1 MEHFISR
8 DGRSFMRHYL
18 SILQKTMRE
27 NWEKPVLSD
36 YQGETFTFADLASQ
50 MARLHRVFDAA
61 GVKPGDRV
69 ALAAKNSA
77 RWAMAF
83 LSIATYRGVAV
94 SILADFNPLDIAGLV
109 NHSESKVLFTDPKTW
124 EAMKSVEMPELRATI
139 NVEDFSQIFCI
150 EEIAA
155 AMKRATVQAESFLA
169 AMKDAVTNFEIGD
182 LDDLAIINY
191 TSGTTSSPK
200 GVMLTS
206 RNLSSN
212 IEFGLRNIPIQKGD
226 QIMSMLPLAH
236 MYGMAFEFLYP
247 LCGGCH
253 IYFLGKTPTPTILM
267 QALADIKPYL
277 LITVPLVLEKIFK
290 NKVMPTLQKPALR
303 ILTAIPGVKN
313 LIYGKVRKQLMGVF
327 GGNIRSFVVGGAAIS
342 LPVEKV
348 MRAIK
353 LPYTVGYGMTEC
365 GPLIGYSPWD
375 SFRMGSCGR
384 AVDNVEVRIDSED
397 PAKIVGEIQVKGD
410 NVMQG
415 YFKNPEA
422 TAATFTEDGY
432 LRTGDLGII
441 DKKGNI
447 FIKGRSKCMILSPNG
462 QNIYPEEIES
472 KLNSMPHVAES
483 LIVDRGHRLVAI
495 VALTPEDQ
503 KNGKIDELM
512 KVMEKNCE
520 ELNKVMP
527 AYSKI
532 SQIEIIEEGFEHTP
546 KQSIKRFLYK

>member
-1 MEHFISR
+1 
-8 DGRSFMRHYL
+8 
-18 SILQKTMRE
+18 MRE

-36 YQGETFTFADLASQ
+36 YRGETFTFADMASQ
-50 MARLHRVFDAA
+50 MARLHRIFDAA
-61 GVKPGDRV
+61 GVEAGDRV

-94 SILADFNPLDIAGLV
+94 SILADFNPIDVAGLV
-109 NHSESKVLFTDPKTW
+109 NHSESKVLFIDPKIW
-124 EAMKSVEMPELRATI
+124 ESMNTIAMPELKAVI
-139 NVEDFSQIFCI
+139 NVEDYSPIFCV
-150 EEIAA
+150 EEISA
-155 AMKRATVQAESFLA
+155 AMKRASVQAESFSA
-169 AMKDAVTNFEIGD
+169 AMKEAVTNYQIGE
-182 LDDLAIINY
+182 LDDLSIINY

-200 GVMLTS
+200 GVMLS
-206 RNLSSN
+206 ARNISSN

-290 NKVMPTLQKPALR
+290 GKVMPTLNKPVMR
-303 ILTAIPGVKN
+303 VLTSIPGVKN
-313 LIYGKVRKQLMGVF
+313 LIYGKVYKQLMGVF
-327 GGNIRSFVVGGAAIS
+327 GGNIRSFVIGGAAIS
-342 LPVEKV
+342 RPVEKV
-348 MRAIK
+348 IRAVK

-375 SFRMGSCGR
+375 TFRLGSCGR
-384 AVDNVEVRIDSED
+384 AVDNVEVRIDSDD

-441 DKKGNI
+441 DKQGNI

-483 LIVDRGHRLVAI
+483 LIVDRGHALVAI
-495 VALTPEDQ
+495 VALSQEDQ
-503 KNGKIDELM
+503 KADREELM
-512 KVMEKNCE
+512 QIMEQNRE

-532 SQIEIIEEGFEHTP
+532 SKIEIIEEGFEHTP
-546 KQSIKRFLYK
+546 KQSIKRFMYK

>member
-1 MEHFISR
+1 
-8 DGRSFMRHYL
+8 
-18 SILQKTMRE
+18 MRE

-36 YQGETFTFADLASQ
+36 YRGETFTFADMASQ
-50 MARLHRVFDAA
+50 MARLHRIFDAA
-61 GVKPGDRV
+61 GVEAGDRV

-94 SILADFNPLDIAGLV
+94 SILADFNPIDVAGLV
-109 NHSESKVLFTDPKTW
+109 NHSESKVLFIDPKIW
-124 EAMKSVEMPELRATI
+124 ESMNTIAMPELKAVI
-139 NVEDFSQIFCI
+139 NVEDYSPIFCV
-150 EEIAA
+150 EEISA
-155 AMKRATVQAESFLA
+155 AMKRASVQAESFSA
-169 AMKDAVTNFEIGD
+169 AMKEAVTNYQIGD
-182 LDDLAIINY
+182 LDDLSIINY

-200 GVMLTS
+200 GVMLS
-206 RNLSSN
+206 ARNISSN

-290 NKVMPTLQKPALR
+290 GKVMPTLNKPLMR
-303 ILTAIPGVKN
+303 VLTSIPGVKN
-313 LIYGKVRKQLMGVF
+313 IIYGKVYKQLMGVF
-327 GGNIRSFVVGGAAIS
+327 GGKIRSIVVGGAAIS
-342 LPVEKV
+342 RPVENV
-348 MRAIK
+348 MKAVK

-365 GPLIGYSPWD
+365 APLIGYSPWD
-375 SFRMGSCGR
+375 TFRLGSCGR

-397 PAKIVGEIQVKGD
+397 PTKIVGEIQVKGE

-422 TAATFTEDGY
+422 TAAAFTEDGY

-441 DKKGNI
+441 DKQGNI

-483 LIVDRGHRLVAI
+483 LIVDRGHALVAI
-495 VALTPEDQ
+495 VALSQEDQ
-503 KNGKIDELM
+503 KADREELM
-512 KVMEKNCE
+512 QIMEQNRE

-532 SQIEIIEEGFEHTP
+532 SKIEIIEEGFEHTP
-546 KQSIKRFLYK
+546 KQSIKRFMYK

>member
-1 MEHFISR
+1 
-8 DGRSFMRHYL
+8 MRHYL
-18 SILQKTMRE
+18 SILQTTMRE

-36 YQGETFTFADLASQ
+36 YRGETFTFADMASQ
-50 MARLHRVFDAA
+50 MARLHRIFEAA
-61 GVKPGDRV
+61 GVEAGDRV

-94 SILADFNPLDIAGLV
+94 SILADFNPIDVAGLV
-109 NHSESKVLFTDPKTW
+109 NHSESKVLFIDPKIW
-124 EAMKSVEMPELRATI
+124 ESMNTIAMPELKAVI
-139 NVEDFSQIFCI
+139 NVEDYSPIFCT
-150 EEIAA
+150 EEISA
-155 AMKRATVQAESFLA
+155 AMKRASVQAESFSA
-169 AMKDAVTNFEIGD
+169 AMKETVTNYLIGE
-182 LDDLAIINY
+182 LDDLSIINY

-200 GVMLTS
+200 GVMLS
-206 RNLSSN
+206 ARNISSN

-290 NKVMPTLQKPALR
+290 GKVMPTLNKPVMR
-303 ILTAIPGVKN
+303 VLTSIPGVKN
-313 LIYGKVRKQLMGVF
+313 LIYGKVYKQLMGVF
-327 GGNIRSFVVGGAAIS
+327 GGNIRSFVIGGAAIS
-342 LPVEKV
+342 RPVEKV
-348 MRAIK
+348 MRAVK

-375 SFRMGSCGR
+375 TFRLGSCGR
-384 AVDNVEVRIDSED
+384 AVDNVEVRIDSDD

-441 DKKGNI
+441 DKQGNI

-483 LIVDRGHRLVAI
+483 LIVDRGHALVAI
-495 VALTPEDQ
+495 VALSQEDQ
-503 KNGKIDELM
+503 KADREEMMQI
-512 KVMEKNCE
+512 MEQNRE

-532 SQIEIIEEGFEHTP
+532 SKIEIIEEGFEHTP
-546 KQSIKRFLYK
+546 KQSIKRFMYK

>member
-1 MEHFISR
+1 
-8 DGRSFMRHYL
+8 MRHYL
-18 SILQKTMRE
+18 SILQTTMRE

-36 YQGETFTFADLASQ
+36 YRGETFTFADMASQ
-50 MARLHRVFDAA
+50 MARLHRIFDAA
-61 GVKPGDRV
+61 GVEAGDRV

-94 SILADFNPLDIAGLV
+94 SILADFNPIDVAGLV
-109 NHSESKVLFTDPKTW
+109 NHSESKVLFIDPKIW
-124 EAMKSVEMPELRATI
+124 ESMNTIAMPELKAVI
-139 NVEDFSQIFCI
+139 NVEDYSPIFCV
-150 EEIAA
+150 EEISA
-155 AMKRATVQAESFLA
+155 AMKRASVQAESFSA
-169 AMKDAVTNFEIGD
+169 AMKEAVTNYQIGE
-182 LDDLAIINY
+182 LDDLSIINY

-200 GVMLTS
+200 GVMLS
-206 RNLSSN
+206 ARNISSN

-290 NKVMPTLQKPALR
+290 GKVMPTLNKPVMR
-303 ILTAIPGVKN
+303 VLTSIPGVKN
-313 LIYGKVRKQLMGVF
+313 LIYGKVYKQLMGVF
-327 GGNIRSFVVGGAAIS
+327 GGNIRSFVIGGAAIS
-342 LPVEKV
+342 RPVEKV
-348 MRAIK
+348 MRAVK

-375 SFRMGSCGR
+375 TFRLGSCGR
-384 AVDNVEVRIDSED
+384 AVDNVEVRIDSDD

-441 DKKGNI
+441 DKQGNI

-462 QNIYPEEIES
+462 PNIYPEEIES

-483 LIVDRGHRLVAI
+483 LIVDRGHALVAI
-495 VALTPEDQ
+495 VALSQEDQ
-503 KNGKIDELM
+503 KADREELM
-512 KVMEKNCE
+512 QIMEQNRE

-532 SQIEIIEEGFEHTP
+532 SKIEIIEEGFEHTP
-546 KQSIKRFLYK
+546 KQSIKRFMYK

>member
-1 MEHFISR
+1 
-8 DGRSFMRHYL
+8 MRHYL
-18 SILQKTMRE
+18 SILQTTMRE

-36 YQGETFTFADLASQ
+36 YRGETFTFADMASQ
-50 MARLHRVFDAA
+50 MARLHRIFEAA
-61 GVKPGDRV
+61 GVEAGDRV

-94 SILADFNPLDIAGLV
+94 SILADFNPIDVAGLV
-109 NHSESKVLFTDPKTW
+109 NHSESKVLFIDPKIW
-124 EAMKSVEMPELRATI
+124 ESMNNIAMPELKAVI
-139 NVEDFSQIFCI
+139 NVEDYSPIFCT
-150 EEIAA
+150 EEISA
-155 AMKRATVQAESFLA
+155 AMKRASVQAESFSA
-169 AMKDAVTNFEIGD
+169 AMKEAVTNYQIGE
-182 LDDLAIINY
+182 LDDLSIINY

-200 GVMLTS
+200 GVMLS
-206 RNLSSN
+206 ARNISSN

-290 NKVMPTLQKPALR
+290 GKVMPTLNKPVMR
-303 ILTAIPGVKN
+303 VLTSIPGVKN
-313 LIYGKVRKQLMGVF
+313 LIYGKVYKQLMGVF
-327 GGNIRSFVVGGAAIS
+327 GGNIRSFVIGGAAIS
-342 LPVEKV
+342 RPVEKV
-348 MRAIK
+348 MRAVK

-375 SFRMGSCGR
+375 TFRLGSCGR
-384 AVDNVEVRIDSED
+384 AVDNVEVRIDSDD

-441 DKKGNI
+441 DKQGNI

-483 LIVDRGHRLVAI
+483 LIVDRGHALVAI
-495 VALTPEDQ
+495 VALSQEDQ
-503 KNGKIDELM
+503 KADREELM
-512 KVMEKNCE
+512 QVMEQNRV

-532 SQIEIIEEGFEHTP
+532 SKIEIIEEGFEHTP
-546 KQSIKRFLYK
+546 KQSIKRFMYK

>member
-1 MEHFISR
+1 
-8 DGRSFMRHYL
+8 MRHYL
-18 SILQKTMRE
+18 SILQTTMRE

-36 YQGETFTFADLASQ
+36 YRGETFTFADMASQ
-50 MARLHRVFDAA
+50 MARLHRIFEAA
-61 GVKPGDRV
+61 GVEAGDRV

-94 SILADFNPLDIAGLV
+94 SILADFNPIDVAGLV
-109 NHSESKVLFTDPKTW
+109 NHSESKVLFIDPKIW
-124 EAMKSVEMPELRATI
+124 ESMNTIAMPELKAVI
-139 NVEDFSQIFCI
+139 NVEDYSPIFCV
-150 EEIAA
+150 EEISA
-155 AMKRATVQAESFLA
+155 AMKRASVQAESFSA
-169 AMKDAVTNFEIGD
+169 AMKEAVTNYQIGD
-182 LDDLAIINY
+182 LDDLSIINY

-200 GVMLTS
+200 GVMLS
-206 RNLSSN
+206 ARNISSN

-290 NKVMPTLQKPALR
+290 GKVMPTLNKPVMR
-303 ILTAIPGVKN
+303 VLTSIPGVKN
-313 LIYGKVRKQLMGVF
+313 LIYGKVYKQLMGVF
-327 GGNIRSFVVGGAAIS
+327 GGNIRSFVIGGAAIS
-342 LPVEKV
+342 RPVEKV
-348 MRAIK
+348 MRAVK

-375 SFRMGSCGR
+375 TFRLGSCGR
-384 AVDNVEVRIDSED
+384 AVDNVEVRIDSDD

-441 DKKGNI
+441 DKQGNI

-483 LIVDRGHRLVAI
+483 LIVDRGHALVAI
-495 VALTPEDQ
+495 VALSQEDQ
-503 KNGKIDELM
+503 KADREELM
-512 KVMEKNCE
+512 QVMEQNRE

-532 SQIEIIEEGFEHTP
+532 SKIEIIEEGFEHTP
-546 KQSIKRFLYK
+546 KQSIKRFMYK

>member
-1 MEHFISR
+1 
-8 DGRSFMRHYL
+8 MRHYL
-18 SILQKTMRE
+18 SILQTTMRE

-36 YQGETFTFADLASQ
+36 YRGETFTFADMASQ
-50 MARLHRVFDAA
+50 MARLHRIFDAA
-61 GVKPGDRV
+61 GVEAGDRV

-94 SILADFNPLDIAGLV
+94 SILADFNPIDVAGLV
-109 NHSESKVLFTDPKTW
+109 NHSESKVLFIDPKIW
-124 EAMKSVEMPELRATI
+124 ESMNTIAMPELKAVI
-139 NVEDFSQIFCI
+139 NVEDYSPIFCVEGI
-150 EEIAA
+150 SA
-155 AMKRATVQAESFLA
+155 AMKRASVQAESFSA
-169 AMKDAVTNFEIGD
+169 AMKEAVTNYQIGD
-182 LDDLAIINY
+182 LDDLSIINY

-200 GVMLTS
+200 GVMLS
-206 RNLSSN
+206 ARNISSN

-290 NKVMPTLQKPALR
+290 GKVMPTLNKPVMR
-303 ILTAIPGVKN
+303 VLTSIPGVKN
-313 LIYGKVRKQLMGVF
+313 LIYGKVYKQLIGVF
-327 GGNIRSFVVGGAAIS
+327 GGNIRSFVIGGAAIS
-342 LPVEKV
+342 RPVEKV
-348 MRAIK
+348 MRAVK

-375 SFRMGSCGR
+375 TFRLGSCGR
-384 AVDNVEVRIDSED
+384 AVDNVEVRIDSDD

-441 DKKGNI
+441 DKQGNI

-483 LIVDRGHRLVAI
+483 LIVDRGHALVAI
-495 VALTPEDQ
+495 VALSQEDQ
-503 KNGKIDELM
+503 KADREELM
-512 KVMEKNCE
+512 QVMEQNRV

-532 SQIEIIEEGFEHTP
+532 SKIEIIEEGFEHTP
-546 KQSIKRFLYK
+546 KQSIKRFMYK

>member
-1 MEHFISR
+1 
-8 DGRSFMRHYL
+8 MRHYL
-18 SILQKTMRE
+18 SILLETMRE

-36 YQGETFTFADLASQ
+36 YRGETFTFADMASQ
-50 MARLHRVFDAA
+50 MARMHRIFEAA
-61 GVKPGDRV
+61 GVEKGDRV

-94 SILADFNPLDIAGLV
+94 SILADFNPADIAGLV
-109 NHSESKVLFTDPKTW
+109 NHSDSKVLFTDPKTW
-124 EAMKSVEMPELRATI
+124 EAMNSNPMPELKAVI
-139 NVEDFSQIFCI
+139 NVEDYSPIFYVEDI
-150 EEIAA
+150 SA
-155 AMKRATVQAESFLA
+155 AMKRATVQAESFSA
-169 AMKDAVTNFEIGD
+169 AMKETVTNYEIGD
-182 LDDLAIINY
+182 MDDLAIINY

-200 GVMLTS
+200 GVMLSS
-206 RNLSSN
+206 RNISSN
-212 IEFGLRNIPIQKGD
+212 MEFAHRNIPIQPGD

-247 LCGGCH
+247 LSGGCH
-253 IYFLGKTPTPTILM
+253 VYFLGKTPTPTILM

-290 NKVMPTLQKPALR
+290 GKVMPTLNKPLMR
-303 ILTAIPGVKN
+303 VLTSIPGIKN
-313 LIYGKVRKQLMGVF
+313 IIYGKVYKQLMGVF
-327 GGNIRSFVVGGAAIS
+327 GGKIRSFVVGGAAIS
-342 LPVEKV
+342 RPVENV
-348 MRAIK
+348 MKAVK

-365 GPLIGYSPWD
+365 APLIGYSPWD
-375 SFRMGSCGR
+375 TFRLGSCGR

-397 PAKIVGEIQVKGD
+397 PTKIVGEIQVKGD

-422 TAATFTEDGY
+422 TAAAFTEDGY

-441 DKKGNI
+441 DKQGNI

-483 LIVDRGHRLVAI
+483 LVVDRGHVLVAI
-495 VALTPEDQ
+495 VALSPEDQ
-503 KNGKIDELM
+503 KSGNMEEL
-512 KVMEKNCE
+512 KQIMEQNRE
-520 ELNKVMP
+520 ELNNVMP

-532 SQIEIIEEGFEHTP
+532 SKIEIIEEGFEHTP

>member
-1 MEHFISR
+1 
-8 DGRSFMRHYL
+8 MRHYL
-18 SILQKTMRE
+18 SILQTTMRE

-36 YQGETFTFADLASQ
+36 YRGETFTFADMASQ
-50 MARLHRVFDAA
+50 MARLHRIFDAA
-61 GVKPGDRV
+61 GVEAGDRV

-94 SILADFNPLDIAGLV
+94 SILADFNPIDVAGLV
-109 NHSESKVLFTDPKTW
+109 NHSESKVLFIDPKIW
-124 EAMKSVEMPELRATI
+124 ESMNTIAMPELRAVI
-139 NVEDFSQIFCI
+139 NVEDYSPIFCV
-150 EEIAA
+150 EEISA
-155 AMKRATVQAESFLA
+155 AMKRASVQAESFSA
-169 AMKDAVTNFEIGD
+169 AMKEAVTNYQIGE
-182 LDDLAIINY
+182 LDDLSIINY

-200 GVMLTS
+200 GVMLS
-206 RNLSSN
+206 ARNISSN

-290 NKVMPTLQKPALR
+290 GKVMPTLNKPVMR
-303 ILTAIPGVKN
+303 VLTSIPGVKN
-313 LIYGKVRKQLMGVF
+313 LIYGKVYKQLMGVF
-327 GGNIRSFVVGGAAIS
+327 GGNIRSFVIGGAAIS
-342 LPVEKV
+342 RPVEKV
-348 MRAIK
+348 MRAVK

-375 SFRMGSCGR
+375 TFRLGSCGR
-384 AVDNVEVRIDSED
+384 AVDNVEVRIDSDD

-441 DKKGNI
+441 DKQGNI

-483 LIVDRGHRLVAI
+483 LIVDRGHALVAI
-495 VALTPEDQ
+495 VALSQEDQ
-503 KNGKIDELM
+503 KADREELM
-512 KVMEKNCE
+512 QVMEQNRV

-532 SQIEIIEEGFEHTP
+532 SKIEIIEEGFEHTP
-546 KQSIKRFLYK
+546 KQSIKRFMYK

>member
-1 MEHFISR
+1 
-8 DGRSFMRHYL
+8 MRHYL
-18 SILQKTMRE
+18 TILQQTMRE

-36 YQGETFTFADLASQ
+36 YQGETFTFADLASN
-50 MARLHRVFDAA
+50 MARLHRVFEAA
-61 GVKPGDRV
+61 GVQPGDRV
-69 ALAAKNSA
+69 ALAARNSA

-94 SILADFNPLDIAGLV
+94 SILADFNPIDIAGLV
-109 NHSESKVLFTDPKTW
+109 NHSDSKVLFTDPKIW
-124 EAMKSVEMPELRATI
+124 EAMQSVQMPELKATV
-139 NVEDFSQIFCI
+139 NVEDFNPIFSA
-150 EEIAA
+150 EDVAP
-155 AMKRATVQAESFLA
+155 AMKRATVQSESFLSAQKEA
-169 AMKDAVTNFEIGD
+169 ATNFEVGG

-200 GVMLTS
+200 GVMLS
-206 RNLSSN
+206 VRNLSSN
-212 IEFGLRNIPIQKGD
+212 IEFGLNRIPVQKGD

-303 ILTAIPGVKN
+303 ILTSIPGVKN

-327 GGNIRSFVVGGAAIS
+327 GGNIRSFVIGGAAIS
-342 LPVEKV
+342 RPVEKV
-348 MRAIK
+348 MRAVK

-365 GPLIGYSPWD
+365 APLIGYSPWD
-375 SFRMGSCGR
+375 TFRLGSCGR
-384 AVDNVEVRIDSED
+384 AVDNVEIRIDSDD
-397 PAKIVGEIQVKGD
+397 PSKKVGEIQVKGD

-495 VALTPEDQ
+495 VALSAEDQ
-503 KNGKIDELM
+503 KGNREEL
-512 KVMEKNCE
+512 KQIMEENRI

-532 SQIEIIEEGFEHTP
+532 SEIEIIDEGFEHTP

>member
-1 MEHFISR
+1 
-8 DGRSFMRHYL
+8 MRHYL
-18 SILQKTMRE
+18 SILQTTMRE

-36 YQGETFTFADLASQ
+36 YRGETFTFADMASQ
-50 MARLHRVFDAA
+50 MARLHRIFDAA
-61 GVKPGDRV
+61 GVEAGDRV

-94 SILADFNPLDIAGLV
+94 SILADFNPIDVAGLV
-109 NHSESKVLFTDPKTW
+109 NHSESKVLFIDPKIW
-124 EAMKSVEMPELRATI
+124 ESMNTIAMPELKAVI
-139 NVEDFSQIFCI
+139 NVEDYSPIFCT
-150 EEIAA
+150 EEISA
-155 AMKRATVQAESFLA
+155 AMKRASVQAESFSA
-169 AMKDAVTNFEIGD
+169 AMKEAVTNYQIGE
-182 LDDLAIINY
+182 LDDLSIINY

-200 GVMLTS
+200 GVMLS
-206 RNLSSN
+206 ARNISSN

-290 NKVMPTLQKPALR
+290 GKVMPTLNKPVMR
-303 ILTAIPGVKN
+303 VLTSIPGVKN
-313 LIYGKVRKQLMGVF
+313 LIYGKVYKQLMGVF
-327 GGNIRSFVVGGAAIS
+327 GGNIRSFVIGGAAIS
-342 LPVEKV
+342 RPVEKV
-348 MRAIK
+348 MRAVK

-375 SFRMGSCGR
+375 TFRLGSCGR
-384 AVDNVEVRIDSED
+384 AVDNVEVRIDSDD

-441 DKKGNI
+441 DKQGNI

-483 LIVDRGHRLVAI
+483 LIVDRGHALVAI
-495 VALTPEDQ
+495 VALSQEDQ
-503 KNGKIDELM
+503 KADREELM
-512 KVMEKNCE
+512 QIMEQNRE

-532 SQIEIIEEGFEHTP
+532 SKIEIIEEGFEHTP
-546 KQSIKRFLYK
+546 KQSIKRFMYK

>member
-1 MEHFISR
+1 
-8 DGRSFMRHYL
+8 MRHYL
-18 SILQKTMRE
+18 SILQTTMRE

-36 YQGETFTFADLASQ
+36 YRGETFTFADMASQ
-50 MARLHRVFDAA
+50 MARLHRIFDAA
-61 GVKPGDRV
+61 GVEVGDRV

-94 SILADFNPLDIAGLV
+94 SILADFNPIDVAGLV
-109 NHSESKVLFTDPKTW
+109 NHSESKVLFIDPKIW
-124 EAMKSVEMPELRATI
+124 ESMNTIAMPELKAVI
-139 NVEDFSQIFCI
+139 NVEDYSPIFCV
-150 EEIAA
+150 EEISA
-155 AMKRATVQAESFLA
+155 AMKRASVQAESFSA
-169 AMKDAVTNFEIGD
+169 AMKEAVTNYQIGE
-182 LDDLAIINY
+182 LDDLSIINY

-200 GVMLTS
+200 GVMLS
-206 RNLSSN
+206 ARNISSN

-290 NKVMPTLQKPALR
+290 GKVMPTLNKPVMR
-303 ILTAIPGVKN
+303 VLTSIPGVKN
-313 LIYGKVRKQLMGVF
+313 LIYGKVYKQLMGVF
-327 GGNIRSFVVGGAAIS
+327 GGNIRSFVIGGAAIS
-342 LPVEKV
+342 RPVEKV
-348 MRAIK
+348 MRAVK

-375 SFRMGSCGR
+375 TFRLGSCGR
-384 AVDNVEVRIDSED
+384 AVDNVEVRIDSDD

-441 DKKGNI
+441 DKQGNI

-483 LIVDRGHRLVAI
+483 LIVDRGHALVAI
-495 VALTPEDQ
+495 VALSQEDQ
-503 KNGKIDELM
+503 KADREELM
-512 KVMEKNCE
+512 QVMEQNRV

-532 SQIEIIEEGFEHTP
+532 SKIEIIEEGFEHTP
-546 KQSIKRFLYK
+546 KQSIKRFMYK

>member
-1 MEHFISR
+1 
-8 DGRSFMRHYL
+8 MRHYL
-18 SILQKTMRE
+18 SILQTTMRE
-27 NWEKPVLSD
+27 KWEAPVLSD
-36 YQGETFTFADLASQ
+36 YRGETFTFADMASQ
-50 MARLHRVFDAA
+50 MARLHRIFDAA
-61 GVKPGDRV
+61 GVEAGDRV

-94 SILADFNPLDIAGLV
+94 SILADFNPIDIAGLV

-124 EAMKSVEMPELRATI
+124 ESMSSVAMPELKAVI
-139 NVEDFSQIFCI
+139 NVEDYSPIFSV
-150 EEIAA
+150 EEISA
-155 AMKRATVQAESFLA
+155 AMKRASVQAESFSA
-169 AMKDAVTNFEIGD
+169 AMKETVTNYQIGD
-182 LDDLAIINY
+182 LDDLSIINY

-200 GVMLTS
+200 GVMLS
-206 RNLSSN
+206 ARNISSN
-212 IEFGLRNIPIQKGD
+212 IEFGLRNIPIQPGD

-247 LCGGCH
+247 MCGGCH

-290 NKVMPTLQKPALR
+290 GKVMPTLNKPVMR
-303 ILTAIPGVKN
+303 VLTSIPGVKN
-313 LIYGKVRKQLMGVF
+313 LIYGKVYKQLMGVF
-327 GGNIRSFVVGGAAIS
+327 GGNIRSFVIGGAAIS
-342 LPVEKV
+342 RPVEKV
-348 MRAIK
+348 MRAVK

-375 SFRMGSCGR
+375 TFRLGSCGR
-384 AVDNVEVRIDSED
+384 AVDNVDVRIDSDD
-397 PAKIVGEIQVKGD
+397 PAKVVGEIQVKGD

-441 DKKGNI
+441 DKQGNI

-483 LIVDRGHRLVAI
+483 LIVDRGHTLVAL
-495 VALTPEDQ
+495 VALSQEDQ
-503 KNGKIDELM
+503 KANREEMMQI
-512 KVMEKNCE
+512 MEQNRE

-532 SQIEIIEEGFEHTP
+532 AKIEIIEEGFEHTP